1 MATRIVSQEEREKQ
15 NYYMQCVRDF
25 NSGRGGRPAACIKT
39 FGCQMN
45 EHDSEKLAGMLER
58 MGYELVPDETAGKYE
73 GRFCDLILFNTCC
86 IRENAEEKV
95 FGHIGALKGAKR
107 AKPELL
113 TAVCGCMTEQPHV
126 VEEIKRKYQNVDII
140 FGTHNLHRLP
150 EFLYSALIDGRRVCE
165 LSHTEGEVA
174 EGLPVKRASNW
185 KAWVTIMYGCNNFCT
200 YCIVPYVRGRERSRR
215 RNDILQEIDALAAG
229 GVREITL
236 LGQNVNSYG
245 KDLDEPERH
254 ESFAAL
260 LSAVCER
267 TAGSSL
273 RRIRFMTSHPKD
285 LSEELIEVMAKYP
298 SVCNQLHLPV
308 QSGSTEILRRMNRRY
323 TREQYISLVEKIR
336 SRIPEISLSTDLI
349 TGFPGETEEDF
360 RETLELVRMLRFDM
374 AYTFI
379 YSPRVGTPA
388 AADPDQVAEELVKDR
403 FGRLLELQN
412 TISREKNEACTGKT
426 FEVLCEG
433 VSRTNP
439 ARLTGRTEGNKIV
452 NFTADGVCAADAE
465 GKFAKVYIDA
475 AQTWSLEGRALEW
488 EES

>member
-1 MATRIVSQEEREKQ
+1 M
-15 NYYMQCVRDF
+15 
-25 NSGRGGRPAACIKT
+25 
-39 FGCQMN
+39 
-45 EHDSEKLAGMLER
+45 
-58 MGYELVPDETAGKYE
+58 
-73 GRFCDLILFNTCC
+73 
-86 IRENAEEKV
+86 
-95 FGHIGALKGAKR
+95 
-107 AKPELL
+107 
-113 TAVCGCMTEQPHV
+113 
-126 VEEIKRKYQNVDII
+126 
-140 FGTHNLHRLP
+140 
-150 EFLYSALIDGRRVCE
+150 
-165 LSHTEGEVA
+165 
-174 EGLPVKRASNW
+174 
-185 KAWVTIMYGCNNFCT
+185 TIMYGCNNFCT

-336 SRIPEISLSTDLI
+336 SRIPEITLSTDLI

>member
-1 MATRIVSQEEREKQ
+1 MATRIVPREETEKQ
-15 NYYMQCVRDF
+15 NYYMQCVRDY
-25 NSGRGGRPAACIKT
+25 NSGKNERPVACIKT

-45 EHDSEKLAGMLER
+45 EHDSEKIAGMAER
-58 MGYELVPDETAGKYE
+58 MGYTLVPEETAGKYG
-73 GRFCDLILFNTCC
+73 GRICDLIIFNTCC

-107 AKPELL
+107 EKPEML
-113 TAVCGCMTEQPHV
+113 TVVCGCMTEQPHV
-126 VEEIKRKYQNVDII
+126 VEEIDQKYKNVDVL
-140 FGTHNLHRLP
+140 FGTHNLYRLP
-150 EFLYSALIDGRRVCE
+150 EFLYRALFDNRRICE

-174 EGLPVKRASNW
+174 EGLPVRRASAY

-215 RNDILQEIDALAAG
+215 KSDILREIEELAAA

-245 KDLDEPERH
+245 KDLAEKEGCG
-254 ESFAAL
+254 SFADL
-260 LSAVCER
+260 LAAICER
-267 TAGSSL
+267 TGGSGL

-298 SVCNQLHLPV
+298 AVCNQLHLPV
-308 QSGSTEILRRMNRRY
+308 QSGSTEILGRMNRRY
-323 TREQYISLVEKIR
+323 TREQYLALVDKIR
-336 SRIPEISLSTDLI
+336 ARIPEITLSTDII

-360 RETLELVRMLRFDM
+360 QETLDLVRKIRFDM

-388 AADPDQVAEELVKDR
+388 AADPRQVDALTVKQR

-412 TISREKNEACTGKT
+412 TISRAVNETCAGKT

-433 VSRTNP
+433 LSRTN
-439 ARLTGRTEGNKIV
+439 AKRFTGRTEGNKIV
-452 NFTADGVCAADAE
+452 NFTAENVPSNGVE
-465 GKFAKVYIDA
+465 GRFAKVYIDS
-475 AQTWSLEGRALEW
+475 AQTWSLEGHALEW
-488 EES
+488 EE

>member
-1 MATRIVSQEEREKQ
+1 MATRIVPREEMEKQ

-25 NSGRGGRPAACIKT
+25 NFGRGEAPTACIKT

-45 EHDSEKLAGMLER
+45 EHDSEKIAGMLER
-58 MGYELVPDETAGKYE
+58 MGYQLVPDEIEGKYE
-73 GRFCDLILFNTCC
+73 NRICDLIVFNTCC

-95 FGHIGALKGAKR
+95 FGHIGALKGAKQT
-107 AKPELL
+107 KPEMI
-113 TAVCGCMTEQPHV
+113 TVVCGCMTEQQHIV
-126 VEEIKRKYQNVDII
+126 DEINRKYKNVDVV
-140 FGTHNLHRLP
+140 FGTHNLYRLP
-150 EFLYSALIDGRRVCE
+150 EFLYHALFDGRRVCE
-165 LSHTEGEVA
+165 LSHTEGEVS
-174 EGLPVKRASNW
+174 EGLPVKRDSAY

-215 RNDILQEIDALAAG
+215 KSDILREIEELAAS

-245 KDLDEPERH
+245 KDLLENEGCG
-254 ESFAAL
+254 SFAEL
-260 LSAVCER
+260 LSAICED
-267 TAGSSL
+267 TAGSGL

-298 SVCNQLHLPV
+298 AVCDQLHLPV

-323 TREQYISLVEKIR
+323 TKEQYLSLVGKIR
-336 SRIPEISLSTDLI
+336 ARIPQITLSTDII
-349 TGFPGETEEDF
+349 TGFPGESEEDF
-360 RETLELVRMLRFDM
+360 METLDLVRKIRFDM

-388 AADPDQVAEELVKDR
+388 AADPHPVEADRVKDR
-403 FGRLLELQN
+403 FNRLLELQN
-412 TISREKNEACTGKT
+412 TISREENEACVGKT

-433 VSRTNP
+433 LSRTNST
-439 ARLTGRTEGNKIV
+439 RFTGRTEGNKIV
-452 NFTADGVCAADAE
+452 NFTAEAISAADVE
-465 GKFAKVYIDA
+465 GKFVKVLIDS
-475 AQTWSLEGRALEW
+475 AQTWSLDGHALEW